1 MQRGWV
7 SLVLHRL
14 WLGSLERTIISVNAR
29 FLCLSNTTA
38 KTYSLERETR
48 SMVKDWLDWLKTI
61 QPKHHEWASI
71 VCASHEVMSG
81 SSQPMDPLQQ
91 ARLFCPWNSPGKN
104 TGVDCC
110 ALLQGIFLTQ
120 GLNSGLPHCRQIF
133 YHLSH
138 QGICTTVKKNN
149 KDLDVINKKQ

>member
-120 GLNSGLPHCRQIF
+120 GLNSGLPHCGQML
-133 YHLSH
+133 YCLSH
-138 QGICTTVKKNN
+138 QGSPK
-149 KDLDVINKKQ
+149 

>member
-81 SSQPMDPLQQ
+81 SSQPMTRYSRPGSSVHRILQ
-91 ARLFCPWNSPGKN
+91 ARVLERVAIPFSKG
-104 TGVDCC
+104 
-110 ALLQGIFLTQ
+110 
-120 GLNSGLPHCRQIF
+120 S
-133 YHLSH
+133 S
-138 QGICTTVKKNN
+138 
-149 KDLDVINKKQ
+149 